1 MAWVDRPYFLL
12 RPSRLLGFLLLGLV
26 VSTALLVYWIKSE
39 ATLPVL
45 NIPAPKWRLGNLVTV
60 VVAIMVWIGT
70 SYVTMR
76 NLVKQHTINTLLQS
90 RLSATYM
97 ENARALNKG
106 FFGKHGELIPLTQE
120 EVINPPAE
128 VNLQALNYMLNYF
141 EFIAVGIRHGDLD
154 ESVMKNSLRGIVCS
168 VFCVA
173 ENYIHTRRS
182 DVRDPSK
189 ARTYEHLCWLH
200 ARWRDDSQLP
210 PRKLRETAEPK
221 ILGMPERIAI
231 LLTGKIPEN
240 KR

>member
-1 MAWVDRPYFLL
+1 MAWVKRPYFLL
-12 RPSRLLGFLLLGLV
+12 RPSNLLGLLLLGLLV
-26 VSTALLVYWIKSE
+26 CTGLLVYWIKSE
-39 ATLPVL
+39 AALPVL
-45 NIPAPKWRLGNLVTV
+45 GIPAPKWRLGPIVTV
-60 VVAIMVWIGT
+60 VVAILVWIGT

-120 EVINPPAE
+120 EVIKPPEE
-128 VNLQALNYMLNYF
+128 VNLQALGYMLNYF

-173 ENYIHTRRS
+173 ESFIHTRRS
-182 DVRDPSK
+182 DVQDPSK

-200 ARWRDDSQLP
+200 NRWRDDSQLP
-210 PRKLRETAEPK
+210 PRKLREKTEPK
-221 ILGMPERIAI
+221 ILSMPERISV
-231 LLTGKIPEN
+231 LLTGISPGK
-240 KR
+240 

>member
-1 MAWVDRPYFLL
+1 MAWVERPYFLL
-12 RPSRLLGFLLLGLV
+12 RPSRLLGLLLCSLV
-26 VSTALLVYWIKSE
+26 VCTALLIYWIKSQ
-39 ATLPVL
+39 AILPVL
-45 NIPAPKWRLGNLVTV
+45 DIPAPQWRLGPIATV
-60 VVAIMVWIGT
+60 VVAILVWIGT

-120 EVINPPAE
+120 EVINPPE
-128 VNLQALNYMLNYF
+128 QVNLQALNYMLNYF

-154 ESVMKNSLRGIVCS
+154 ESVMKNSLRGIICS

-173 ENYIHTRRS
+173 ESYIHTRRS
-182 DVRDPSK
+182 DVKDPGK

-200 ARWRDDSQLP
+200 ERWRDDSQLP
-210 PRKLRETAEPK
+210 PRIRREQTVKKP
-221 ILGMPERIAI
+221 LSMSERIDI
-231 LLTGKIPEN
+231 LLTGKIPA
-240 KR
+240 K